1 VLSGSGLSTLRISLP
16 ILFTGLAVTAGLFFL
31 SEAILPETNREQ
43 DARYQQIKGR
53 KGEQA
58 ALALGRRWIFGA
70 GSRVIGFLYSEAD
83 KKLLN
88 ASVYEIDPATFR
100 LRRVIYLPEAV
111 SRSGTIWETNQQ
123 GWEFIPEGGIF
134 SRTPPRTIDLGEE
147 SSTFRR
153 TVNESAKLSAR
164 QLSDY
169 IGQLQRLGVPSN
181 AERIDL
187 WRRYSHPL
195 ACLTLLLLSWPI
207 LAGKK
212 TYSRREGLT
221 GIGFG
226 VILSLAFWLL
236 NQSLEMAGKQAL
248 LPVWIAVWGAHLLSI
263 PFSIYML
270 LRHHH

>member
-1 VLSGSGLSTLRISLP
+1 MIN
-16 ILFTGLAVTAGLFFL
+16 LA
-31 SEAILPETNREQ
+31 
-43 DARYQQIKGR
+43 
-53 KGEQA
+53 A
-58 ALALGRRWIFGA
+58 AEGHP
-70 GSRVIGFLYSEAD
+70 
-83 KKLLN
+83 
-88 ASVYEIDPATFR
+88 ASVMDM
-100 LRRVIYLPEAV
+100 
-111 SRSGTIWETNQQ
+111 
-123 GWEFIPEGGIF
+123 
-134 SRTPPRTIDLGEE
+134 
-147 SSTFRR
+147 SS
-153 TVNESAKLSAR
+153 R
-164 QLSDY
+164 QLADY

-187 WRRYSHPL
+187 WRRYTHPL

-207 LAGKK
+207 LSGKK

-263 PFSIYML
+263 PFSTYML